1 MLAISNPSVSEYP
14 CLRFPGT
21 RTNEVARQFWTCARE
36 MPKREPHKCLRIR
49 VLRRGRRVKGGT
61 GTRNNLHGP
70 YNIYLMPR
78 TLFPFFACSSSP
90 TNKLTLSGREGHSET
105 SVSTVRVACVYAARC
120 PGHRV
125 LALIPG
131 FCRQMTSVGAQV
143 ARSIMAASNGAGRG
157 MLPIGSV
164 GMGIVRALVSTPC
177 TGLEIQAQ
185 SQLDLPRRSREAG
198 RAKRR
203 IRRTAYAISE
213 ALRNRPEERRRPV
226 DGVNGIDVRTIK

>member
-1 MLAISNPSVSEYP
+1 LLAISNPSVSEYP

-131 FCRQMTSVGAQV
+131 FCRQMIRGIHVALFDEALPVFAIHGRVG
-143 ARSIMAASNGAGRG
+143 GRPG
-157 MLPIGSV
+157 GQIDHG
-164 GMGIVRALVSTPC
+164 R
-177 TGLEIQAQ
+177 EQR
-185 SQLDLPRRSREAG
+185 RRSRDATDWFRG
-198 RAKRR
+198 
-203 IRRTAYAISE
+203 YGHSSS
-213 ALRNRPEERRRPV
+213 V
-226 DGVNGIDVRTIK
+226 S